1 MCLGLITPGRRSCLF
16 GRVQQCARVRAACAQ
31 VCAHVCARS
40 LGASGLGL
48 RGAPQPGLPA
58 DWGGRAEPAGLRAGR
73 AVRKRVPRGSLCVGV
88 RLRAAGGHHFLL
100 RSGQA
105 HKREGGCRPSP
116 SSFPQMPSAAGLL
129 LQYGPRR
136 LSPRLGGLPGCAALW
151 PPSRLARPQ
160 TASSASLFV

>member
-1 MCLGLITPGRRSCLF
+1 MSRADHTRSPLLPVRARAAVCTRACCLCTIVCPSVRAQPRGLGAGPSGCSPARASCGQGRARGAGGAAGRPGRAQTRASRLF
-16 GRVQQCARVRAACAQ
+16 
-31 VCAHVCARS
+31 VCR
-40 LGASGLGL
+40 L
-48 RGAPQPGLPA
+48 
-58 DWGGRAEPAGLRAGR
+58 
-73 AVRKRVPRGSLCVGV
+73 

-136 LSPRLGGLPGCAALW
+136 LSPRPGGLPGCAALW